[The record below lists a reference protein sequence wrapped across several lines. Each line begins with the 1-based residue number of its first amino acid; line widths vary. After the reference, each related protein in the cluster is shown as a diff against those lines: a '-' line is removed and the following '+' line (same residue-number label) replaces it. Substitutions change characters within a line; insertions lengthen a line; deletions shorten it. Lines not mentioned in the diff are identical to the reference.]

1 MLPIDEENFKYTIA
15 EKIKYFRKE
24 TQETVSEKAQI
35 SIDTMSSVERGK
47 AVVSSYNLVKICNA
61 IGVTPNDILED
72 FIENKSSLLD
82 DKILKEFQ
90 ELSDNEKHLKTTSY
104 FKTWIIKILINEC
117 NNIYK
122 SNNKQFWIFN
132 KISNS
137 KTNHISENIIQN
149 IEDNFDFEL
158 LLKNI
163 NYDERIVII
172 LYFNNR
178 FSTTEIADILN
189 ISVNTVKSRLLRAK
203 EKIKKDCKG
212 GMKL

>member
-1 MLPIDEENFKYTIA
+1 MLLLDEENFKYTIA

-90 ELSDNEKHLKTTSY
+90 ELSDNEKH
-104 FKTWIIKILINEC
+104 FILYVIEFV
-117 NNIYK
+117 K
-122 SNNKQFWIFN
+122 NNK
-132 KISNS
+132 
-137 KTNHISENIIQN
+137 
-149 IEDNFDFEL
+149 
-158 LLKNI
+158 
-163 NYDERIVII
+163 
-172 LYFNNR
+172 
-178 FSTTEIADILN
+178 
-189 ISVNTVKSRLLRAK
+189 
-203 EKIKKDCKG
+203 KK
-212 GMKL
+212 